1 MTQQRVPHRAAPDR
15 RQRGCFLWEA
25 APKRIRQDG
34 KKRTKRPGD
43 AFHVLHGGGEEGLLV
58 HVADSEHAGIAQ
70 AMQFFGFCEGSF
82 NGFLAP
88 GVDAF
93 AFVCF
98 SKRVRLLQCILPY
111 MARHL
116 PSAGFGREAFRPP
129 GAVPACFGLAPVLPI
144 AFPVGRAPCQLV
156 PLRTQVNVFD
166 WIIGETVFSEI
177 VPLVRMP
184 PIPYYRLYPGC
195 RKLVTY
201 RRVVVSRIQ
210 SHVLRLLPQP
220 LINIL

>member
-1 MTQQRVPHRAAPDR
+1 M
-15 RQRGCFLWEA
+15 
-25 APKRIRQDG
+25 
-34 KKRTKRPGD
+34 KRPGD
-43 AFHVLHGGGEEGLLV
+43 AFHVLYGGGEEGLLV
-58 HVADSEHAGIAQ
+58 HVADSEHARMAQ
-70 AMQFFGFCEGSF
+70 AMQLFGFCERSF

-98 SKRVRLLQCILPY
+98 PKRVRLLQCILPY

-195 RKLVTY
+195 RKLVAY

>member
-1 MTQQRVPHRAAPDR
+1 MDR
-15 RQRGCFLWEA
+15 ESREKG
-25 APKRIRQDG
+25 KRNALAMR
-34 KKRTKRPGD
+34 
-43 AFHVLHGGGEEGLLV
+43 FMYGGGEEGLLV
-58 HVADSEHAGIAQ
+58 HAADSKHAGIAQ
-70 AMQFFGFCEGSF
+70 AVQLFGFCERSF
-82 NGFLAP
+82 NGFPAP
-88 GVDAF
+88 GADAF
-93 AFVCF
+93 PTACLP
-98 SKRVRLLQCILPY
+98 KRVRLFQCILPY

-184 PIPYYRLYPGC
+184 PSACCRPYPG
-195 RKLVTY
+195 
-201 RRVVVSRIQ
+201 
-210 SHVLRLLPQP
+210 
-220 LINIL
+220 

>member
-1 MTQQRVPHRAAPDR
+1 
-15 RQRGCFLWEA
+15 
-25 APKRIRQDG
+25 
-34 KKRTKRPGD
+34 
-43 AFHVLHGGGEEGLLV
+43 
-58 HVADSEHAGIAQ
+58 
-70 AMQFFGFCEGSF
+70 MQFFGFCEGSF

-93 AFVCF
+93 AAACLP
-98 SKRVRLLQCILPY
+98 KRVRLFQCILPY

-116 PSAGFGREAFRPP
+116 PSAGFRGEAFCPF
-129 GAVPACFGLAPVLPI
+129 GAVPACFGLAPVFPI
-144 AFPVGRAPCQLV
+144 PFPVGRAPCQLV

-166 WIIGETVFSEI
+166 WIIGETVFPEI

-184 PIPYYRLYPGC
+184 SIPYYRLYPGC
-195 RKLVTY
+195 RKLVAY

-210 SHVLRLLPQP
+210 PHVLRLLPQP